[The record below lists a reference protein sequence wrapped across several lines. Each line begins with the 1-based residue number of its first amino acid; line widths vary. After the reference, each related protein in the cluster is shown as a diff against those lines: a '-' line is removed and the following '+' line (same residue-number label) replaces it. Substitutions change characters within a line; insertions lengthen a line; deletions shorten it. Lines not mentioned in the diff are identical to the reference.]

1 MRKRVTCRTANHP
14 EKRLYISMKA
24 ETNAAGGEGKMKFEI
39 SLKDIGGLCFF
50 NSCMQLRFP
59 YAKLYI
65 IYIIL
70 HAQLYFDAGCAFNF
84 ICTLISL
91 CGSRWH

>member
-39 SLKDIGGLCFF
+39 SLKDIGGLCFLIHVRSLDYF
-50 NSCMQLRFP
+50 NMLS
-59 YAKLYI
+59 YNI
-65 IYIIL
+65 TIIL
-70 HAQLYFDAGCAFNF
+70 HAQLYFDVGGAFNF

-91 CGSRWH
+91 CGSR